1 MNVLLVD
8 DQVNVLNGLTSGID
22 FCKIGFDGVYTASGV
37 GEALKV
43 LEALPIDVLV
53 SDIEMPERNGMELNT
68 IVREKYP
75 DTLRILLTSHA
86 IFAYAQEGLKLGCF
100 DYLVQPV
107 PYAKIEESLSR
118 ARARILQK
126 KKHRQ
131 VQSLG
136 SLFDSHRV
144 QFLNNTMMDLFS
156 KIPERRDESIPILR
170 EAGYHITDSSFVK
183 MLLVDVLNFDFE
195 AATADQVSEM
205 IMSMKATIRKL
216 DIPQNVEYIIG
227 KTRYNQFVVLFFSLE
242 TFAFNTDLLETLYMK
257 LEAVLGSRLACYVG
271 WTAPISEIRV
281 LTVRIHDNM
290 QNNVSRK
297 PGLIYVHMLAGP
309 EHIPTSLDEFIVR
322 WDGLLKAGQQ
332 GLLRQDIFSYLDRNL
347 EGSSNQYLDLCM
359 LHQRI
364 SQMFFTY
371 FYEKKLDVA
380 SLFNE
385 NMRYDRFMQ
394 SYNSTDAL
402 KEAVDFLIAGAE
414 TGTVESPESS
424 YVERAKTYILNNTDK
439 LLTVKDVSRYISLN
453 PEYFT
458 RLFKRETGYNI
469 KDYIIQCK
477 VTVAKD
483 LLINS
488 NLPISMV
495 ALELGYGN
503 FSHFTQMFRRAEGVT
518 PKEYRVLHR
527 KK

>member
-1 MNVLLVD
+1 
-8 DQVNVLNGLTSGID
+8 
-22 FCKIGFDGVYTASGV
+22 
-37 GEALKV
+37 
-43 LEALPIDVLV
+43 
-53 SDIEMPERNGMELNT
+53 
-68 IVREKYP
+68 
-75 DTLRILLTSHA
+75 
-86 IFAYAQEGLKLGCF
+86 
-100 DYLVQPV
+100 
-107 PYAKIEESLSR
+107 
-118 ARARILQK
+118 
-126 KKHRQ
+126 
-131 VQSLG
+131 
-136 SLFDSHRV
+136 
-144 QFLNNTMMDLFS
+144 
-156 KIPERRDESIPILR
+156 
-170 EAGYHITDSSFVK
+170 
-183 MLLVDVLNFDFE
+183 
-195 AATADQVSEM
+195 
-205 IMSMKATIRKL
+205 
-216 DIPQNVEYIIG
+216 
-227 KTRYNQFVVLFFSLE
+227 
-242 TFAFNTDLLETLYMK
+242 
-257 LEAVLGSRLACYVG
+257 
-271 WTAPISEIRV
+271 
-281 LTVRIHDNM
+281 
-290 QNNVSRK
+290 
-297 PGLIYVHMLAGP
+297 
-309 EHIPTSLDEFIVR
+309 
-322 WDGLLKAGQQ
+322 
-332 GLLRQDIFSYLDRNL
+332 
-347 EGSSNQYLDLCM
+347 M
-359 LHQRI
+359 LHQRL
-364 SQMFFTY
+364 SQMFITY